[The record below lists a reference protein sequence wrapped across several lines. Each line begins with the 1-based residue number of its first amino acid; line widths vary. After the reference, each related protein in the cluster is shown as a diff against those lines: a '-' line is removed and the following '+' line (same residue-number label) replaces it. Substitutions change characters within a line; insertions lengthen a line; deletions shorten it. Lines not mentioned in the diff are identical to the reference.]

1 MSLPKKLNKMTLEEQ
16 EAYILSKLTVLYEDE
31 KMYRKALARVRS
43 KVKIEVSD
51 DFERPD
57 LIYLKDEKV

>member
-1 MSLPKKLNKMTLEEQ
+1 MTIEEQ
-16 EAYILSKLTVLYEDE
+16 EAYLLSKLTVLYEDE
-31 KMYRKALARVRS
+31 KLYRKALARVRS